1 MRPSFS
7 AQSLKFWI
15 KPALT
20 CALGLV
26 LLFRPGSLTA
36 AIARAVGILLALVGC
51 GKLIGVFFGSNKKF
65 DFLTVAGSIILIL
78 LGFSVIKNPVG
89 LESRLV
95 RLIGILLVLQGIRNF
110 VDGLAPH
117 SSVTAILSCV
127 VGGVLI
133 LMPVTASR
141 LVVMA
146 CGIVVLLIGIGM
158 IADGLKSGGS
168 GGNDNIID
176 AR

>member
-1 MRPSFS
+1 MKPSFS
-7 AQSLKFWI
+7 SRSLKFWI
-15 KPALT
+15 KPVLT

-36 AIARAVGILLALVGC
+36 AIAKAIGILLALVGC
-51 GKLIGVFFGSNKKF
+51 GKLVGVFFGSNKKL

-95 RLIGILLVLQGIRNF
+95 RLIGILLALQGIRGF
-110 VDGLAPH
+110 VDSLAPH
-117 SSVTAILSCV
+117 SSVTATLSCA
-127 VGGVLI
+127 VGGILI

-141 LVVMA
+141 LVVMI

-158 IADGLKSGGS
+158 VLDGLKNGGP
-168 GGNDNIID
+168 GGDDDIID

>member
-1 MRPSFS
+1 MKPSFS
-7 AQSLKFWI
+7 SQSLKFWI
-15 KPALT
+15 KPVLT

-26 LLFRPGSLTA
+26 LLFRPGSLTT
-36 AIARAVGILLALVGC
+36 AIAKAIGILLALVGC
-51 GKLIGVFFGSNKKF
+51 GKLVGVFFGSNKKF

-95 RLIGILLVLQGIRNF
+95 RLIGILLVLQGIRSF
-110 VDGLAPH
+110 VDGMAPH
-117 SSVTAILSCV
+117 SSVTSTLSCA
-127 VGGVLI
+127 VGGILI
-133 LMPVTASR
+133 LMPVTVSR
-141 LVVMA
+141 LMVMV

-158 IADGLKSGGS
+158 VLDGLKSGGPS
-168 GGNDNIID
+168 GDDDIID